1 MTTKRTA
8 LVTGANR
15 GIGVALVDGLIDHG
29 LAVIAAVRTPG
40 SAATVLAAVR
50 AKGGEAREIV
60 IDTASIASINAA
72 CDGLERDGVA
82 VDVLINNAAMRQ
94 DDDLIAMA
102 PDDFAYA
109 IDVNVRGP
117 MELIRRLSPGMVAR
131 GHGRIVNF
139 SSGWGHLK
147 SLGPGSY
154 GVTKA
159 FLNAVTIKVAS
170 ELPPFIK
177 VNAVDP
183 GWVRT
188 DMGGMDANRSP
199 AEGADTALYLAT
211 LPDDGPT
218 GAIFRDR
225 KTKPW

>member
-1 MTTKRTA
+1 MTKRTA
-8 LVTGANR
+8 LITGANR
-15 GIGVALVDGLIDHG
+15 GIGVALVDGLARHG
-29 LAVIAAVRTPG
+29 FRVLAAVRTPG
-40 SAATVLAAVR
+40 SAAQGIANAR
-50 AKGGEAREIV
+50 AMGAEVEEIT
-60 IDTASIASINAA
+60 IDTGSIAAITTV
-72 CDGLERDGVA
+72 CDRLERDGIA

-94 DDDLIAMA
+94 DDDLITMA
-102 PDDFAYA
+102 PEDFAYA

-117 MELIRRLSPGMVAR
+117 MELIRRLSPGMVTR
-131 GHGRIVNF
+131 GYGRIVNF

-170 ELPPFIK
+170 ELPEFVK

-188 DMGGMDANRSP
+188 DMGGYDANRSP

-218 GAIFRDR
+218 GALFRDR
-225 KTKPW
+225 KPKAW